1 MSVEPQ
7 FEIAPTGLLYLLF
20 PMIFAKILT
29 LLILHVL
36 LVMQDI
42 HSYLVI
48 RLLFQFILETFAQTN
63 TTKIVEEFTY

>member
-7 FEIAPTGLLYLLF
+7 FEIAPTGLLYFF
-20 PMIFAKILT
+20 PMIVAKILS